1 MDKYFFSLF
10 QPPKVIEEDTTTM
23 GVAQLVERSLPTPE
37 VPSSN
42 PIIVEFYILSTV
54 LNMQIK
60 KDRSEM
66 EHFIK

>member
-10 QPPKVIEEDTTTM
+10 QPTKVIEEDTTSM
-23 GVAQLVERSLPTPE
+23 VVAQLVERSLPTPE

-42 PIIVEFYILSTV
+42 PIIGEFYILSTV

-66 EHFIK
+66 EHFTK